1 MKITVV
7 MTAYNEE
14 NYLPKAL
21 TSVFSQIN
29 FPKENYEV
37 IVVDNNSTD
46 KSAQIA
52 KNFGARVISET
63 KQGYVFALAKGMN
76 QAKGEIIAATD
87 SDTVVAEDWLS
98 QIAKSFEDKDVVAA
112 TGMADMRNLNFLARN
127 ISYLI
132 FYIFV
137 KFNFL
142 IGKPHLSGFNF
153 AVRRQALEKAG
164 GINTKYLMSPDV
176 EIGLRLKKYG
186 KVVFN
191 PKILAHTSSR
201 RWQKGYI
208 STTIMY
214 LKGYFW
220 TVWFGKAPP
229 VYQEPVR

>member
-1 MKITVV
+1 MKLSVV

-14 NYLPKAL
+14 EYLPKAL
-21 TSVFSQIN
+21 KSVFSQD
-29 FPKENYEV
+29 FPKDEFEV
-37 IVVDNNSTD
+37 IVVDNNSID
-46 KSAQIA
+46 KSAEIA
-52 KNFGARVISET
+52 RSFGAKVINET
-63 KQGYVFALAKGMN
+63 TQGYVFALAKGMREST
-76 QAKGEIIAATD
+76 GEIIAATD
-87 SDTVVAEDWLS
+87 SDTIVASDWLS
-98 QIAKSFEDKDVVAA
+98 EIAKTFEDKSVVAA
-112 TGMADMRNLNFLARN
+112 TGMADMRNLGFLTKTVSFLAF
-127 ISYLI
+127 YL
-132 FYIFV
+132 FV

-153 AVRRQALEKAG
+153 AVRREALEKAG

-191 PKILAHTSSR
+191 TKILAHTSSR
-201 RWQKGYI
+201 RWKQGYL

-220 TVWFGKAPP
+220 TVWFGKPPP

>member
-1 MKITVV
+1 MRISVV
-7 MTAYNEE
+7 MTAYNEKD
-14 NYLPKAL
+14 YLPRAL
-21 TSVFSQIN
+21 KSVFSQR
-29 FPKENYEV
+29 FPRQDYEV

-46 KSAQIA
+46 NSAQIA
-52 KNFGARVISET
+52 KSFGARVILET
-63 KQGYVFALAKGMN
+63 TQGYVFALDRGMKES
-76 QAKGEIIAATD
+76 KGEIIAATD
-87 SDTVVAEDWLS
+87 SDTIVATDWLS
-98 QIAKSFEDKDVVAA
+98 EIAKSFEDKNVVAA
-112 TGMADMRNLNFLARN
+112 TGMADMRNLGFFTRIISFLV
-127 ISYLI
+127 

-153 AVRRQALEKAG
+153 ALRRETLEKAG
-164 GINTKYLMSPDV
+164 GINTDYKMSPDV

-201 RWQKGYI
+201 RWKEGYL

-220 TVWFGKAPP
+220 TVWFGKPPP

>member
-1 MKITVV
+1 MKLSVV

-14 NYLPKAL
+14 EYLPKAL
-21 TSVFSQIN
+21 KSVFSQG
-29 FPKENYEV
+29 FPKRDYEV
-37 IVVDNNSTD
+37 IVVDNNSID
-46 KSAQIA
+46 KSAEIA
-52 KNFGARVISET
+52 RSFGAKVINET
-63 KQGYVFALAKGMN
+63 TQGYVFALAKGMREST
-76 QAKGEIIAATD
+76 GEVIAATD
-87 SDTVVAEDWLS
+87 SDTIVASDWLS
-98 QIAKSFEDKDVVAA
+98 EIAKTFEDKGVVAA
-112 TGMADMRNLNFLARN
+112 TGMADMRNLGFLTKTVSFLA
-127 ISYLI
+127 

-153 AVRRQALEKAG
+153 AVRRDVLEKAG

-191 PKILAHTSSR
+191 TKILAHTSSR
-201 RWQKGYI
+201 RWKQGYL

-220 TVWFGKAPP
+220 TVWFGKPPP